1 MMGCLYSGCFRGI
14 LVVTSSLVFGNM
26 TEQLQYGWLS
36 IIFCSFLSHVWDY
49 QRSGEVFMSKIE
61 QSINSVERKQPT
73 LLILNSQNDF
83 RNPDLDLNHEEARKN
98 SKKPRN
104 SIQFQRSIS
113 FDKNDHQ

>member
-49 QRSGEVFMSKIE
+49 QRSGEIFMSKIE

-104 SIQFQRSIS
+104 SMQFQRSIS
-113 FDKNDHQ
+113 FDKNDQQ